1 MAVAAPVDP
10 AAEIDARFLR
20 ERQRYLGALQ
30 KEDQR
35 LWDPD
40 EMLMKSYDVTYGL
53 KAEKGITFDIPQHI
67 IAAAHISTAMQ
78 GSIYPGEVDT
88 SLRAG
93 SSILS
98 SGPQVKRQAFNSLPQ
113 AIPTGLGDK
122 NTDAML
128 QTALKQYLTK
138 GELERKSALEF
149 SVDRPGRGR

>member
-1 MAVAAPVDP
+1 MAAPLVAP
-10 AAEIDARFLR
+10 AVPDIDAQFLR
-20 ERQRYLGALQ
+20 ERRRYLGALQ

-53 KAEKGITFDIPQHI
+53 KPEKGISFDIPQHI
-67 IAAAHISTAMQ
+67 IASAHISTAMQ
-78 GSIYPGEVDT
+78 GSIYPGEIDRT
-88 SLRAG
+88 LRPG

-98 SGPQVKRQAFNSLPQ
+98 SGSQVKRKPFNSLPQ
-113 AIPTGLGDK
+113 AIPQGLGDK
-122 NTDAML
+122 NTDEML

-149 SVDRPGRGR
+149 SMDRPGRGR